1 LNLQAPTLKHRW
13 VPGQYPGLDCVIT
26 PSERR
31 TWEFDSRMHHAEG
44 FKYHMCVI
52 ANIKLVEANKKL
64 AQNNGEVLDD
74 G

>member
-1 LNLQAPTLKHRW
+1 MVRGSN
-13 VPGQYPGLDCVIT
+13 PGLDCVIT

-31 TWEFDSRMHHAEG
+31 IREFDSRMHHAEG
-44 FKYHMCVI
+44 LKYYMCVI